1 MSGVRLLSQKRSDYR
16 RSYPLRT
23 GALPCDIFFPVPDSS
38 YTAKTTYGKI
48 TNLPHIIFFTLSIL
62 MIFSLSDAAAGDDET
77 MYRKIAVIP
86 ATDSYSFENNA
97 SVFLKRYPQSKFAP
111 LVILLKAE
119 RQRDIDLAVENYRL
133 VIKKYPSFDRR
144 EFCLYRL
151 CQILDLKSKW
161 EELED
166 ETSRALKI
174 YPHGRYAVEFRLMRA
189 TSLLMLEDF
198 DACRNECILI
208 TESSHDLEFLA
219 RATHLMAEAERKISG
234 NSKAYIT
241 LLRQLVLGFSKA
253 RISPSI
259 LFSLGN
265 YYQQK
270 QDKDRAY
277 SAYTDLVKRYP
288 ESPESVFA
296 IKAIESLQKHKPAYV
311 KYLPDNRTIDEADTI
326 DIEPTYQTNS
336 ASGDRYYCVIIG
348 PFTKKKDTDSII
360 RLLSG
365 YDESRVVKTG
375 SGYTILLGRFADTDN
390 ALSARI
396 RLAEEYGINGS
407 IVLFSK
413 DKSGSYIYGD

>member
-1 MSGVRLLSQKRSDYR
+1 
-16 RSYPLRT
+16 
-23 GALPCDIFFPVPDSS
+23 
-38 YTAKTTYGKI
+38 
-48 TNLPHIIFFTLSIL
+48 
-62 MIFSLSDAAAGDDET
+62 
-77 MYRKIAVIP
+77 MYRKITGIP
-86 ATDSYSFENNA
+86 AAESDSFENSV
-97 SVFLKRYPQSKFAP
+97 SVFLKRYPKSKFAP
-111 LVILLKAE
+111 LIILLKAE
-119 RQRDIDLAVENYRL
+119 RQKDIDLAIQDYRM
-133 VIKKYPSFDRR
+133 IIQKYPSFDGR

-161 EELED
+161 EELEY

-174 YPHGRYAVEFRLMRA
+174 YPHGRYSVEFRLMRA

-198 DACRNECILI
+198 DACKHECLLI

-219 RATHLMAEAERKISG
+219 RATHLMAEAEKKISG

-241 LLRQLVLGFSKA
+241 LLRQLVTGFSKSD
-253 RISPSI
+253 ISPSI

-270 QDKDRAY
+270 KYNDQAY
-277 SAYTDLVKRYP
+277 SAYTDLIKKYP

-296 IKAIESLQKHKPAYV
+296 FMAIQSLKKYKPVYV

-326 DIEPTYQTNS
+326 DIEPAYQ
-336 ASGDRYYCVIIG
+336 ADPVSGDRYYCVIIG
-348 PFTKKKDTDSII
+348 PFSKKKDTDSII
-360 RLLSG
+360 RLISD